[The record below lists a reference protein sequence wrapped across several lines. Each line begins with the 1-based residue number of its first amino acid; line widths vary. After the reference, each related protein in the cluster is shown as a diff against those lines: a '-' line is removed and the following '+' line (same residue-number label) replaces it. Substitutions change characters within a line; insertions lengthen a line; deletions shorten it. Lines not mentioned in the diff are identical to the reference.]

1 MPIQV
6 HWDDEAKTIIR
17 YEMYGR
23 WTLQEFWEAYEKAR
37 QMINEVE
44 NRVDFIQV
52 SMDKLSIGH
61 MPNGFITHLRSIYR
75 NAHPRAGRTIVIPKA
90 RGLLG
95 EVWDRMIS
103 KAFPQIRDHFDFADS
118 LEEARHLIHPAKET
132 IK

>member
-118 LEEARHLIHPAKET
+118 LEEARQLIHPVKET